1 MPGSR
6 ISALVVAHNEETQLD
21 ECLQCLAFA
30 DEIVVVLDNCT
41 DRSKSIAEAH
51 HCTIIEGN
59 WDIEGERRN
68 LGIDTCTGK
77 WILEVDADE
86 RVSPELAREIRAAIR
101 DKDHGF
107 FLVPFHNYIG
117 QRLVRRGWGAYIGTN
132 AKVCLFA
139 RDSKRW
145 GPQTIHPELDL
156 DMSEYHGRLQ
166 QAMIHYIDDDVPD
179 LIRRFNRYS
188 KTMAADPF
196 HAGRAGGLLR
206 NLLRFPARFYKCYI
220 HKRGYREGRYGLL
233 IALLAGLL
241 PLNVYL
247 KSRRLRHNE
256 PSRHGH

>member
-6 ISALVVAHNEETQLD
+6 ISALVVAHNEEAQLG

-41 DRSKSIAEAH
+41 DQSKSIAEAH
-51 HCTIIEGN
+51 NCTIIEGN

-86 RVSPELAREIRAAIR
+86 RVSPDLAREIREAIR

-139 RDSKRW
+139 RGSKRW
-145 GPQTIHPELDL
+145 GPQTIHPELEL
-156 DMSEYHGRLQ
+156 DMAEYHGRLQ
-166 QAMIHYIDDDVPD
+166 QAMIHYIDDNIPD
-179 LIRRFNRYS
+179 LLRRFNRY
-188 KTMAADPF
+188 TTAMARDPY
-196 HAGRAGGLLR
+196 HAKKLNGFIR
-206 NLLRFPARFYKCYI
+206 NLLRIPARFHKCYI
-220 HKRGYREGRYGLL
+220 YKKGYHEGLYGLI

-241 PLNVYL
+241 PITVYI
-247 KSRRLRHNE
+247 KAVWHESKNE
-256 PSRHGH
+256 